1 MRWQLVCPLGLL
13 LTTAC
18 ASTQLNHN
26 TLDLGSTVEQLLTA
40 QVVYNLAKFIE
51 TPLAVPSQLV
61 INGGSAQTAN
71 TLNAQSFNPLMK
83 AVTVA
88 ATATSATT
96 TKVDA
101 AKTMT
106 LSGTNVATQNWS
118 FEPVNDADQ
127 LRRLYALYRFVI
139 AGNNDRDAQK
149 QLLTDYPIH
158 NVTSSGDTVGMRAR
172 DVPLPDPT
180 ALIGPNC
187 VLCTKGTE
195 NAANSE
201 AACGLRAIP
210 LDIVPKRAL
219 CINKRLLP
227 SEKNRAAW
235 LRWTGG
241 RPCTSTRKDP
251 YSCDPQS
258 GDLVIGQA
266 GATTLYV
273 DGNQPDRYPE
283 FALFISAAA
292 ESSQSPSSSAGAR
305 KGRAQPAGLILG
317 IPQ

>member
-101 AKTMT
+101 AKTLS

-118 FEPVNDADQ
+118 FDPVNDADQ

-139 AGNNDRDAQK
+139 AGNDDPDSQK
-149 QLLTDYPIH
+149 QLVKDYPIH
-158 NVTSSGDTVGMRAR
+158 YLAGNSDGGMSTTPPRR
-172 DVPLPDPT
+172 DPE
-180 ALIGPNC
+180 ALFGPNC
-187 VLCTKGTE
+187 VLCLPASPETGKG
-195 NAANSE
+195 
-201 AACGLRAIP
+201 P
-210 LDIVPKRAL
+210 PPKPA
-219 CINKRLLP
+219 KF
-227 SEKNRAAW
+227 SK
-235 LRWTGG
+235 
-241 RPCTSTRKDP
+241 SSK
-251 YSCDPQS
+251 
-258 GDLVIGQA
+258 
-266 GATTLYV
+266 
-273 DGNQPDRYPE
+273 
-283 FALFISAAA
+283 SA
-292 ESSQSPSSSAGAR
+292 
-305 KGRAQPAGLILG
+305 K
-317 IPQ
+317 